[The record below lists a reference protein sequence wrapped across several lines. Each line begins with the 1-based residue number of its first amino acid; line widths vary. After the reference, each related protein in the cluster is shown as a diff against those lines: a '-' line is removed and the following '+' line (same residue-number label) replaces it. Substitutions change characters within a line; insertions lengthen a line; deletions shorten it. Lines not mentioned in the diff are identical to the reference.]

1 LAPHLSEE
9 LKVKAMKY
17 WLETANCLKRED
29 LLKTIPPLINTTKNY
44 IAREEMDKIS
54 KTILEISKWWP

>member
-1 LAPHLSEE
+1 
-9 LKVKAMKY
+9 MKY